1 MRTLTQS
8 YTGQTDSTDN
18 LQRAL
23 HAIMH
28 ANSIIS
34 AREEAIDPSFI
45 TLAAS
50 EILEEAATLAGAF
63 PCPEAEVIQAV
74 LPRIIEGTIASTDFR
89 LTLQEPEFQKTP
101 FGTLPDKQ
109 TVCFSFPG
117 VNGDK
122 EMRVAFS
129 VKRVSAFSEHHYEID
144 RDGEVSYPYSTLGTP
159 STATLDFFTTL
170 LNRIVFSCLSF
181 PLTVTDD
188 ELVEAQNTL
197 SKYRTLLDAADKLKG

>member
-1 MRTLTQS
+1 MRTLTKS
-8 YTGQTDSTDN
+8 YTGQTESTDN
-18 LQRAL
+18 VQRAL

-34 AREEAIDPSFI
+34 AREESFDPSFV

-50 EILEEAATLAGAF
+50 EVLEETATLANAF
-63 PCPEAEVIQAV
+63 PCPEIEAIQAV
-74 LPRIIEGTIASTDFR
+74 LPRIVAGTIASTEFR
-89 LTLQEPEFQKTP
+89 LTLQEPEFQKAS
-101 FGTLPDKQ
+101 FGTLPDKR
-109 TVCFSFPG
+109 TVCFSFPS

-129 VKRVSAFSEHHYEID
+129 VKRVAAFSEHHYEID
-144 RDGEVSYPYSTLGTP
+144 RDGEVSHPYSTLGTP
-159 STATLDFFTTL
+159 SAATLDFFTTL
-170 LNRIVFSCLSF
+170 LNRIVFSDLSF

-197 SKYRTLLDAADKLKG
+197 RKYRALLDAADELQG